1 MGMGRETGDKAETEY
16 QGTSD
21 PQKFQPFNHRF
32 PLLNLLIILVICG
45 SEFPFAERQAL
56 QLMRC
61 CENENFVIKD
71 ETTPF
76 LYLQPVNIVFS
87 KLP

>member
-21 PQKFQPFNHRF
+21 PQKFQRFNHRF

-56 QLMRC
+56 QWMRC
-61 CENENFVIKD
+61 CE
-71 ETTPF
+71 
-76 LYLQPVNIVFS
+76 
-87 KLP
+87 KLTV

>member
-21 PQKFQPFNHRF
+21 PQKINFSYS
-32 PLLNLLIILVICG
+32 LNSTWAFLVICG

-56 QLMRC
+56 QWMRC